1 MRYLVP
7 VSQRRS
13 LEVLSDRLD
22 FTIGDTSAKKS
33 AFWVMLTL
41 SGVIATSGVAGDSTA
56 MVIGAMIVA
65 PLSTPILGVGLGIA
79 TGRAGL
85 VGRSLSLV
93 LAGIILVVVLG
104 YVSAHFIPNPASMLS
119 NSQVLGRTSPTL
131 NDLVAAMATGLV
143 GAVAVTRHDVGDVLP
158 GVAIAISLVPPLAVA
173 GVCLGSDAPALA
185 LGAFVLFGS
194 NALAMIIMGTV
205 ILVATGYGREA
216 GVISARHRRAY
227 ATMGVALALVAI
239 PMTGNTLAWVWA
251 GQISSAAKDWLAETP
266 GAEVIDVSLN
276 NTATVDVR
284 APGKLPPAADLQES
298 VDALVPWKPK
308 VVVVHTVG
316 SRISQ

>member
-7 VSQRRS
+7 ARQRRS
-13 LEVLSDRLD
+13 LGELSDRLD
-22 FTIGDTSAKKS
+22 FTIGDTSAKRS
-33 AFWVMLTL
+33 AFWIMLAL

-93 LAGIILVVVLG
+93 LAGVVLVVALG
-104 YVSAHFIPNPASMLS
+104 YLSAYLIPNATSILS

-131 NDLVAAMATGLV
+131 NDLAAALATGLV
-143 GAVAVTRHDVGDVLP
+143 GAVAVTRRDVGDVLP

-173 GVCLGSDAPALA
+173 GVCLGSDARALA

-194 NALAMIIMGTV
+194 NALSMIIMGTAV
-205 ILVATGYGREA
+205 LVAAGYGREA
-216 GVISARHRRAY
+216 GAVSARHGRAY
-227 ATMGVALALVAI
+227 ATLAVALALVAI
-239 PMTGNTLAWVWA
+239 PMTVNTLASVWA
-251 GQISSAAKDWLAETP
+251 GQISDAARDWLAATP
-266 GAEVIDVSLN
+266 GAEVIDVSLGE
-276 NTATVDVR
+276 TATVDVR
-284 APGKLPPAADLQES
+284 APGELPPVADLQES
-298 VDALVPWKPK
+298 VDALLPWKPK

-316 SRISQ
+316 SRLSA